1 MISVE
6 EISGM
11 INRLTEW
18 GKSNKKGDK
27 YFSIAHE
34 FRAKTQLHLSYHAEF
49 GVFPTELISSAA
61 PNESAEEF
69 NYRKKNYKQKTKPVW
84 DKALSATNRIFNNQN
99 YSVEF
104 DELSKDYFT
113 FTYPIYGSYVE
124 FFKDVIHPMKYAD
137 PNAVL
142 AIMPRYIPVKE
153 SEDGILVD
161 QSVEIE
167 PVATLF
173 QGKNV
178 FVYKDNYCL
187 LLSSEKSIIIDG
199 DKRKEE
205 GLIFFLIDEMTIY
218 IITQVGKRTD
228 WNFDVAEFYKH
239 DWEQVTAFSLKG
251 IPYFNQTG
259 EPLYVSHFMCAI
271 PNLDEAAFFNSTC
284 FGVTHK
290 IAYPT
295 RWYYED
301 SCTTCSGKG
310 YEEDFGTH
318 DKTSC
323 NSCSGTGKNFT
334 FTWGKDYK
342 IPMPENVASGDTT
355 ALPSPPFGVVDPPI
369 DTIRYLDEKVQKLLD
384 TAFLNLS
391 IDVTEKPS
399 GQSATEVMA
408 DQDTLISFLIKI
420 SGEEFYLLEESLGAQ
435 YFMRYK
441 KPAEIKVNEPTEFRI
456 KTTADLTA
464 EYEGALKAGL
474 PGVYLSKLL
483 GQTFGQRF
491 KNDTQLEDMLN
502 VVTLVDSLMGVNDI
516 EIGRL
521 SSSSA
526 IPKWWVTLHSCI
538 YNFLSLK
545 VYQDEN
551 YLQKDIE
558 VIKTDMEAL
567 AKAATATPN
576 TATDILNNLL

>member
-84 DKALSATNRIFNNQN
+84 DKALSATNRIFNSQN

-104 DELSKDYFT
+104 DDLSKDYFT
-113 FTYPIYGSYVE
+113 VTYPIHGSYVE

-173 QGKNV
+173 QGKSV

-218 IITQVGKRTD
+218 IITQVGKITD

-420 SGEEFYLLEESLGAQ
+420 SGEEFYLLEESLDAQ

-502 VVTLVDSLMGVNDI
+502 VVSLVDSLMGVNDI